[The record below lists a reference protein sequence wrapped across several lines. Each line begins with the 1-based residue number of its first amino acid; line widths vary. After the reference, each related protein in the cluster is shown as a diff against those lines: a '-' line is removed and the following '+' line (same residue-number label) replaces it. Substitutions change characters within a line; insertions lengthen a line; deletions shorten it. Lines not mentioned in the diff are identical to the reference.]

1 MSLTQEIEA
10 RIEKFVSEL
19 NELVRKQA
27 LDAVASALG
36 TGGAPV
42 RRGPGRPPK
51 SAAGNGAAAA
61 VSAPAPKARAAKA
74 RKKGEKRT
82 ADELAQLE
90 GSLENFVRTNP
101 GQGIE
106 AIGKAIGF
114 ATAELARPMKKLVQ
128 RGSVRTEGE
137 KRATKYYPS
146 EGGAA
151 SASASASAGEAAAPK
166 RRGRPPGKASKKK
179 GKKK

>member
-61 VSAPAPKARAAKA
+61 VAAPSAKARAAKS

-128 RGSVRTEGE
+128 RGAVRTEGE
-137 KRATKYYPS
+137 KRATKYYPG
-146 EGGAA
+146 EGGA
-151 SASASASAGEAAAPK
+151 SASASEGGEAAPK
-166 RRGRPPGKASKKK
+166 RRGRPPGKAGGKKK

>member
-36 TGGAPV
+36 TGATSTPA

-51 SAAGNGAAAA
+51 SANGAAA
-61 VSAPAPKARAAKA
+61 PAAAAKAPRARA
-74 RKKGEKRT
+74 RKKGEKRS
-82 ADELAQLE
+82 AAELAQLE
-90 GSLENFVRTNP
+90 SSLESFVRSNP

-114 ATAELARPMKKLVQ
+114 PTAELARPMKKLVQ

-137 KRATKYYPS
+137 KRATKYYPGDGAS
-146 EGGAA
+146 AA
-151 SASASASAGEAAAPK
+151 SAEGGEAAPK
-166 RRGRPPGKASKKK
+166 RRGRPAGKGAAKKK
-179 GKKK
+179 GKRK